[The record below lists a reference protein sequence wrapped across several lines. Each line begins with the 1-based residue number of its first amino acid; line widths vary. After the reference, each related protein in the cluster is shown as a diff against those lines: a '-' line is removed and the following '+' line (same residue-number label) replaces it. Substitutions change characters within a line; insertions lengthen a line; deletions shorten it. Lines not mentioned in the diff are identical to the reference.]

1 MYMEPKAYFAKAI
14 YYKEIFILS
23 RTFSTISSDTA
34 SNKISGFYTFCEQIC
49 TFGVIDDDFQ
59 INRKIVTFMLKQ
71 GVYEHIINKE
81 TEKDINDSEQAGLVC
96 LKQPIDTAESPKILA
111 DYLAKVIRQK
121 LEDTENQQDRVNM
134 INRIMIDA
142 GLSEYKQIV
151 KPTDLLAEVLSRQ
164 QAVLQAESRS
174 NTVRPISGFRVSNL
188 FTGGNST
195 LSLGE
200 EIRREIVSADEI
212 YFIVSFL
219 KLSGVRILIDDLKS
233 FCNRKNTR
241 LRIITTT
248 YCGATQAKA
257 IEQLANLPNT
267 DIRISYNTDIERLHA
282 KSYIF
287 IRNSGMN
294 TAYIGSSNLSKS
306 AQTDGLEWNIR
317 VTSFENP
324 HIIKTALATFEM
336 YWNSPNFED
345 FRIGGIEK
353 FKKELDK
360 NIFHNKNTEFVY
372 QHYTLLPHQKQILDK
387 LHIERENRR
396 NYKNLIV
403 AATGTG
409 KTVIS
414 AFDYQDFTR
423 IHKNA
428 KILFTA
434 HREEILRQSLNSYR
448 SVLQNANFGTLWV
461 GNSRPQDAY
470 EYEHL
475 FVSISMFNSRFD
487 DFFAMLD
494 TDFYDYIVIDE
505 AHHSQ
510 ADSYRK
516 LFSHF
521 TPKILIGLTAT
532 PERMDGRDLR
542 PDFGNRISAE
552 IRLPQALQAGLL
564 TPFQYLCISDDT
576 DLSDESLWSGQKYN
590 IERLADKLCDRKR
603 ARLIVEALHKYLEN
617 EYSCRALCFCVNKRH
632 ADFMAEQLRVHGFNA
647 QSLTSDTDNSKRK
660 QLAQELRNGNV
671 HYLCVVDIF
680 NEGVD
685 IPEIDTVLF
694 LRPTESLTI
703 FLQQLGR
710 GLRLSAGK
718 TELTV
723 LDFVA
728 QANRKYDFAS
738 RFRALTLNPEKNI
751 HKQIKEGFTLLPPG
765 CNIVMEKKARQYI
778 LDNITSAI
786 YNKTRIVREINS
798 YTKIP
803 TLSQFLENN
812 GQDIRILYQGSNCW
826 TSLKRAAGRIKYEDD
841 AITRRLEKGMKNLLH
856 HNTYSFLHFTEQ
868 FISGNP
874 LPSYTNNKAYF
885 VMLYYALFQDRI
897 SKAGFHSI
905 SEALNLIHDSRYS
918 YFKQEILEIISY
930 LSANLDI
937 ETRPIGNDVIPGLEL
952 YGCYTR
958 EEIFALAGKQTADI
972 KMQGAASGAF
982 NLPEQ
987 NAILLFVTL
996 NKSEKDFS
1004 PSTQYNDYL
1013 INEEYFHWQSRN
1025 SDSHAN
1031 NGGRR
1036 YIEQKQNKT
1045 KIILFIREEKRDG
1058 FGNTMPFHCFGLVD
1072 YVSSHDDF
1080 PMNVTWRLQKPAMP
1094 QYLKAI

>member
-1 MYMEPKAYFAKAI
+1 
-14 YYKEIFILS
+14 
-23 RTFSTISSDTA
+23 
-34 SNKISGFYTFCEQIC
+34 
-49 TFGVIDDDFQ
+49 
-59 INRKIVTFMLKQ
+59 MLKQ
-71 GVYEHIINKE
+71 GIYEHIINQE
-81 TEKDINDSEQAGLVC
+81 TDRKMQEAEQSGLVC
-96 LKQPIDTAESPKILA
+96 VQQPIDGAESPQMLA
-111 DYLAKVIRQK
+111 NYLANAIRQK
-121 LEDTENQQDRVNM
+121 LEDTEEQQDRVNL

-142 GLSEYKQIV
+142 GLLDDKQIV
-151 KPTDLLAEVLSRQ
+151 KPADLLTEVMTQ
-164 QAVLQAESRS
+164 QQSALQNQS
-174 NTVRPISGFRVSNL
+174 NTQTIRPISGFRVSNL
-188 FTGGNST
+188 FTGGSST

-200 EIRREIVSADEI
+200 EIRREIASADEI
-212 YFIVSFL
+212 CFIVSFL
-219 KLSGVRILIDDLKS
+219 KVSGVRILLDDLKK
-233 FCNRKNTR
+233 FCSRKGTR

-257 IEQLANLPNT
+257 IEQLATLPNT
-267 DIRISYNTDIERLHA
+267 EIRISYNTDIERLHA

-287 IRNSGMN
+287 VRNSGMN

-306 AQTDGLEWNIR
+306 AQTEGLEWNMR
-317 VTSFENP
+317 VTSVENP

-353 FKKELDK
+353 FNNEIHR
-360 NIFHNKNTEFVY
+360 NIFHTETTDFIY
-372 QHYTLLPHQKQILDK
+372 QRYTLLPHQKQILDK
-387 LHIERENRR
+387 LRVEREDRGNF
-396 NYKNLIV
+396 KNLIV

-414 AFDYQDFTR
+414 AFDYQEFARTHSR
-423 IHKNA
+423 A
-428 KILFTA
+428 RILFTA
-434 HREEILRQSLNSYR
+434 HREEILRQSLNTYR
-448 SVLQNANFGTLWV
+448 SVLQDANFGTLWV
-461 GNSRPQDAY
+461 GSNRPQEAS

-475 FVSISMFNSRFD
+475 FVSISMFNSRFEE
-487 DFFAMLD
+487 FFALLD
-494 TDFYDYIVIDE
+494 SDFYDYIVIDE

-516 LFSHF
+516 LFDHF
-521 TPKILIGLTAT
+521 QPQLLVGLTAT
-532 PERMDGRDLR
+532 PERMDGKDLR

-576 DLSDESLWSGQKYN
+576 DLSDDSLWSGQKYN
-590 IERLADKLCDRKR
+590 IERLADKLCAKTR
-603 ARLIVEALHKYLEN
+603 AQLIIDALHKYLAD
-617 EYSCRALCFCVNKRH
+617 EYTCRALCFCVNKRH
-632 ADFMAEQLRVHGFNA
+632 ADFMAEQLSLYGFNA
-647 QSLTSDTDNSKRK
+647 KSLTSDTPADERK
-660 QLAQELRNGNV
+660 QLAKNLREGTL

-685 IPEIDTVLF
+685 IPEVDTVLF

-738 RFRALTLNPEKNI
+738 RFRALTLQPEKNI
-751 HKQIKEGFTLLPPG
+751 QKQIKEGFTLLPLG
-765 CNIVMEKKARQYI
+765 CSIVMEKKARQYI

-786 YNKTRIVREINS
+786 YNKNRIVKEINS
-798 YTKIP
+798 YAIIP
-803 TLSQFLENN
+803 TLTQFLENN

-826 TSLKRAAGRIKYEDD
+826 SSLKRAAGRISYADD
-841 AITRRLEKGMKNLLH
+841 AVTKRLEKGVFNLIH
-856 HNTYSFLHFTEQ
+856 HNTSSFLRFVER
-868 FISGNP
+868 FIVGENVHKVED
-874 LPSYTNNKAYF
+874 NKTYAI
-885 VMLYYALFQDRI
+885 MLYYALFQDKL
-897 SKAGFHSI
+897 SKTGYSSI
-905 SEALNLIHDSRYS
+905 NEALELIHLPKYNC
-918 YFKQEILEIISY
+918 FKQEIAEIVSF
-930 LSANLDI
+930 LLARLDI
-937 ETRPIGNDVIPGLEL
+937 KTTPIGSEIIPGLEL

-958 EEIFALAGKQTADI
+958 EEVFTLVGRQTAEV
-972 KMQGAASGAF
+972 KMQGAASGVF
-982 NLPEQ
+982 NLPEH
-987 NAILLFVTL
+987 NATLLFVTL

-1013 INEEYFHWQSRN
+1013 INEEYFHWQSQN
-1025 SDSHAN
+1025 SDSHNN

-1036 YIEQKQNKT
+1036 YTEQSQTMN
-1045 KIILFIREEKRDG
+1045 KIILFVREEKKDS
-1058 FGNTMPFHCFGLVD
+1058 FGNTSPFHCFGLVD

-1080 PMNVTWRLQKPAMP
+1080 PMNVKWKLQKPAMA

>member
-1 MYMEPKAYFAKAI
+1 
-14 YYKEIFILS
+14 
-23 RTFSTISSDTA
+23 
-34 SNKISGFYTFCEQIC
+34 
-49 TFGVIDDDFQ
+49 
-59 INRKIVTFMLKQ
+59 MLKQ
-71 GVYEHIINKE
+71 GIYEHIINQE
-81 TEKDINDSEQAGLVC
+81 TDRKIQEVEQSGLVC
-96 LKQPIDTAESPKILA
+96 VQQPIDSAESPQMLA
-111 DYLAKVIRQK
+111 NYLANAIRQK
-121 LEDTENQQDRVNM
+121 LEDTEEQQDRVNL

-142 GLSEYKQIV
+142 GLLDDKQIV
-151 KPTDLLAEVLSRQ
+151 KPADLLAEVMTRQ
-164 QAVLQAESRS
+164 QSALQNQS
-174 NTVRPISGFRVSNL
+174 NTQTIRPISGFRVSNL
-188 FTGGNST
+188 FTGGSST

-200 EIRREIVSADEI
+200 EIRREIASADEI
-212 YFIVSFL
+212 CFIVSFL
-219 KLSGVRILIDDLKS
+219 KVSGVRILLDDLKK
-233 FCNRKNTR
+233 FCSREGTR

-257 IEQLANLPNT
+257 IEQLAALPNT
-267 DIRISYNTDIERLHA
+267 EIRISYNTDIERLHA

-287 IRNSGMN
+287 VRNSGMN

-306 AQTDGLEWNIR
+306 AQTEGLEWNMR
-317 VTSFENP
+317 VTSIENP

-353 FKKELDK
+353 FNKEIHR
-360 NIFHNKNTEFVY
+360 NIFHSETSDFVY
-372 QHYTLLPHQKQILDK
+372 QRYTLLPHQKQILDK
-387 LHIERENRR
+387 LRVEREDRGNF
-396 NYKNLIV
+396 KNLIV

-414 AFDYQDFTR
+414 AFDYQEFARTHSR
-423 IHKNA
+423 A
-428 KILFTA
+428 RILFTA
-434 HREEILRQSLNSYR
+434 HREEILRQSLNTYR
-448 SVLQNANFGTLWV
+448 CVLQDANFGTLWV
-461 GNSRPQDAY
+461 GSNRPQEAN

-487 DFFAMLD
+487 EFFALLD
-494 TDFYDYIVIDE
+494 SDFYDYIVIDE

-516 LFSHF
+516 LFDHF
-521 TPKILIGLTAT
+521 RPQLLVGLTAT
-532 PERMDGRDLR
+532 PERMDGKDLR

-576 DLSDESLWSGQKYN
+576 DLSDDSLWSGQKYN
-590 IERLADKLCDRKR
+590 IERLADKLCAKTR
-603 ARLIVEALHKYLEN
+603 AQLIVDALHKYLTD
-617 EYSCRALCFCVNKRH
+617 EYTCRALCFCVNKRH
-632 ADFMAEQLRVHGFNA
+632 ADFMAEQLRLYGFNA
-647 QSLTSDTDNSKRK
+647 QSLTSDTPADERK
-660 QLAQELRNGNV
+660 QLAKDLRDGTL

-685 IPEIDTVLF
+685 IPEVDTVLF

-728 QANRKYDFAS
+728 QANRRYDFAS
-738 RFRALTLNPEKNI
+738 RFRALTLQPEKNI
-751 HKQIKEGFTLLPPG
+751 QKQIKEGFTLLPLG
-765 CNIVMEKKARQYI
+765 CSIVMEKKARQYI

-786 YNKTRIVREINS
+786 YNKNRIIKEINS
-798 YTKIP
+798 YATIP
-803 TLSQFLENN
+803 TLTQFLENN

-826 TSLKRAAGRIKYEDD
+826 SSLKRAAGRISYADD
-841 AITRRLEKGMKNLLH
+841 AVTKRLEKGMANLIH
-856 HNTYSFLHFTEQ
+856 HNTASFLRFVER
-868 FISGNP
+868 FIAGEGVHKVEV
-874 LPSYTNNKAYF
+874 NKTYAI
-885 VMLYYALFQDRI
+885 MLYYALFQDKL
-897 SKAGFHSI
+897 SKTGYSSI
-905 SEALNLIHDSRYS
+905 NEALELIHLPKYAC
-918 YFKQEILEIISY
+918 FKQEIAEIISFL
-930 LSANLDI
+930 LSRLDI
-937 ETRPIGNDVIPGLEL
+937 KTTPIGVEIIPGLEL

-958 EEIFALAGKQTADI
+958 EEVFTLVGRQTAEV
-972 KMQGAASGAF
+972 KMQGAASGVF
-982 NLPEQ
+982 NLPEH
-987 NAILLFVTL
+987 NATLLFVTL

-1013 INEEYFHWQSRN
+1013 INEKYFHWQSQN
-1025 SDSHAN
+1025 TDSHNN

-1036 YIEQKQNKT
+1036 YTEQEQTKN
-1045 KIILFIREEKRDG
+1045 KIILFVREEKKDG
-1058 FGNTMPFHCFGLVD
+1058 FGNTSPFHCFGLVD

-1080 PMNVTWRLQKPAMP
+1080 PMNVKWKLQKPAMA

>member
-1 MYMEPKAYFAKAI
+1 
-14 YYKEIFILS
+14 
-23 RTFSTISSDTA
+23 
-34 SNKISGFYTFCEQIC
+34 
-49 TFGVIDDDFQ
+49 
-59 INRKIVTFMLKQ
+59 MLKQ
-71 GVYEHIINKE
+71 GIYEHIINQE
-81 TEKDINDSEQAGLVC
+81 TDRKMQESEQSGLVC
-96 LKQPIDTAESPKILA
+96 VQQPIDGAESPQMLA
-111 DYLAKVIRQK
+111 NYLANAIRQK
-121 LEDTENQQDRVNM
+121 LEDTEEQQDRVNL

-142 GLSEYKQIV
+142 GLLDDKQIV
-151 KPTDLLAEVLSRQ
+151 KPADLLAEVMTQ
-164 QAVLQAESRS
+164 QQSALQNQS
-174 NTVRPISGFRVSNL
+174 NTQTIRPISGFRVSNL
-188 FTGGNST
+188 FTGGSSA

-200 EIRREIVSADEI
+200 EIRREIASADEI
-212 YFIVSFL
+212 CFIVSFL
-219 KLSGVRILIDDLKS
+219 KVSGVRILLDDLRK
-233 FCNRKNTR
+233 FCSREGTR

-257 IEQLANLPNT
+257 IEQLAALPNT
-267 DIRISYNTDIERLHA
+267 EIRISYNTDIERLHA

-287 IRNSGMN
+287 VRNSGMN

-306 AQTDGLEWNIR
+306 AQTEGLEWNMR
-317 VTSFENP
+317 VTSVENP
-324 HIIKTALATFEM
+324 HIIKTALATFDM

-353 FKKELDK
+353 FNKEIHR
-360 NIFHNKNTEFVY
+360 NIFHTEISDFVY
-372 QHYTLLPHQKQILDK
+372 QRYTLLPHQKQILDK
-387 LHIERENRR
+387 LRVEREDRG

-414 AFDYQDFTR
+414 AFDYQEFARTHSR
-423 IHKNA
+423 A
-428 KILFTA
+428 RILFTA
-434 HREEILRQSLNSYR
+434 HREEILRQSLNTYR
-448 SVLQNANFGTLWV
+448 SVLQDANFGTLWV
-461 GNSRPQDAY
+461 GSNRPQEAN

-487 DFFAMLD
+487 EFFALLD
-494 TDFYDYIVIDE
+494 SDFYDYIVIDE

-516 LFSHF
+516 LSDHF
-521 TPKILIGLTAT
+521 QPQLLVGLTAT
-532 PERMDGRDLR
+532 PERMDGKDLR

-576 DLSDESLWSGQKYN
+576 DLSDDSLWSGQKYN
-590 IERLADKLCDRKR
+590 IERLADKLCAKTR
-603 ARLIVEALHKYLEN
+603 ARLIVDALHKYLAD
-617 EYSCRALCFCVNKRH
+617 EYTCRALCFCVNKRH
-632 ADFMAEQLRVHGFNA
+632 ADFMAEQLRLYGFNA
-647 QSLTSDTDNSKRK
+647 QSLTSDTPTDERK
-660 QLAQELRNGNV
+660 QLAKDLREGTL

-685 IPEIDTVLF
+685 IPEVDTVLF

-738 RFRALTLNPEKNI
+738 RFRALTLQPEKNI
-751 HKQIKEGFTLLPPG
+751 QKQIKEGFTLLPLG
-765 CNIVMEKKARQYI
+765 CSIVMEKKARQYI

-786 YNKTRIVREINS
+786 YNKNRIIKEINS
-798 YTKIP
+798 YASIP
-803 TLSQFLENN
+803 TLTQFLENN
-812 GQDIRILYQGSNCW
+812 GQDIRIIYQGSNCW
-826 TSLKRAAGRIKYEDD
+826 SSLKRAAGRISYADD
-841 AITRRLEKGMKNLLH
+841 AITKRLEKGMANLIH
-856 HNTYSFLHFTEQ
+856 HNTASFLRFVER
-868 FISGNP
+868 FITGEDVHKVDD
-874 LPSYTNNKAYF
+874 NKTYAI
-885 VMLYYALFQDRI
+885 MLYYALFQDKL
-897 SKAGFHSI
+897 SKTGYNSI
-905 SEALNLIHDSRYS
+905 NEALELIHLPKYAC
-918 YFKQEILEIISY
+918 FKQEIAEIVSF
-930 LSANLDI
+930 LLACLDI
-937 ETRPIGNDVIPGLEL
+937 KTTPIGAEIIPGLEL

-958 EEIFALAGKQTADI
+958 EEVFTLVGRQTAEV
-972 KMQGAASGAF
+972 KMQGAASGVF
-982 NLPEQ
+982 NLPEH
-987 NAILLFVTL
+987 NATLLFITL

-1013 INEEYFHWQSRN
+1013 INEEYFHWQSQN
-1025 SDSHAN
+1025 TDSHNN

-1036 YIEQKQNKT
+1036 YTEQEQTKN
-1045 KIILFIREEKRDG
+1045 KIILFVREEKKDG
-1058 FGNTMPFHCFGLVD
+1058 FGNTSPFHCFGLVD

-1080 PMNVTWRLQKPAMP
+1080 PMNVKWKLQKPAMA

>member
-1 MYMEPKAYFAKAI
+1 
-14 YYKEIFILS
+14 
-23 RTFSTISSDTA
+23 
-34 SNKISGFYTFCEQIC
+34 
-49 TFGVIDDDFQ
+49 
-59 INRKIVTFMLKQ
+59 MLKQ
-71 GVYEHIINKE
+71 GIYEHIINQE
-81 TEKDINDSEQAGLVC
+81 TDRKMQEAQQSGLVC
-96 LKQPIDTAESPKILA
+96 VQQPIDGAESPQILA
-111 DYLAKVIRQK
+111 NYLANAIRQK
-121 LEDTENQQDRVNM
+121 LEDTEEQQDRVNL

-142 GLSEYKQIV
+142 GLLDDKQIV
-151 KPTDLLAEVLSRQ
+151 KPADLLAEVMTQ
-164 QAVLQAESRS
+164 QQSTLQNQS
-174 NTVRPISGFRVSNL
+174 NSQTIRPISGFRVSNL
-188 FTGGNST
+188 FTGGSSI

-200 EIRREIVSADEI
+200 EIRREIASADEI
-212 YFIVSFL
+212 CFIVSFL
-219 KLSGVRILIDDLKS
+219 KVSGVRILLDDLKK
-233 FCNRKNTR
+233 FCSREGKR

-257 IEQLANLPNT
+257 IEQLAALPNT
-267 DIRISYNTDIERLHA
+267 EIRISYNTDIERLHA

-287 IRNSGMN
+287 VRNSGMN

-306 AQTDGLEWNIR
+306 AQTEGLEWNMR
-317 VTSFENP
+317 VTSVENP

-353 FKKELDK
+353 FNKEIHR
-360 NIFHNKNTEFVY
+360 NIFHTEATDFVY
-372 QHYTLLPHQKQILDK
+372 QRYTLLPHQKQILDK
-387 LHIERENRR
+387 LRVEREDRGNF
-396 NYKNLIV
+396 KNLIV

-414 AFDYQDFTR
+414 AFDYQEFARTHSR
-423 IHKNA
+423 A
-428 KILFTA
+428 RILFTA
-434 HREEILRQSLNSYR
+434 HREEILRQSLNTYR
-448 SVLQNANFGTLWV
+448 SVLQDANFGTLWA
-461 GNSRPQDAY
+461 GSNRPQEAN

-475 FVSISMFNSRFD
+475 FVSISMFNSRFEE
-487 DFFAMLD
+487 FFALLD
-494 TDFYDYIVIDE
+494 SDFYDYIVIDE

-516 LFSHF
+516 LFEHF
-521 TPKILIGLTAT
+521 QPQLLVGLTAT
-532 PERMDGRDLR
+532 PERMDGKDLR

-576 DLSDESLWSGQKYN
+576 DLSDDSLWSGQKYN
-590 IERLADKLCDRKR
+590 IERLADKLCAKTR
-603 ARLIVEALHKYLEN
+603 ARLIVDALHKYLAD
-617 EYSCRALCFCVNKRH
+617 EYTCRALCFCVNKRH
-632 ADFMAEQLRVHGFNA
+632 ADFMAEQLRLYGFNA
-647 QSLTSDTDNSKRK
+647 QSLTSDTPADERK
-660 QLAQELRNGNV
+660 QLAKDLQEGTL

-685 IPEIDTVLF
+685 IPEVDTVLF

-738 RFRALTLNPEKNI
+738 RFRALTLQPEKNI
-751 HKQIKEGFTLLPPG
+751 QKQIKEGFTFLPLG
-765 CNIVMEKKARQYI
+765 CSIVMEKKARQYI

-786 YNKTRIVREINS
+786 YNKNRIVKEINS
-798 YTKIP
+798 YATIP
-803 TLSQFLENN
+803 TLTQFLENN

-826 TSLKRAAGRIKYEDD
+826 SSLKRAAGRISYDD
-841 AITRRLEKGMKNLLH
+841 DTVTKRLEKGVSNLIH
-856 HNTYSFLHFTEQ
+856 HNTSSFLRFVER
-868 FISGNP
+868 FIAGENVHMVED
-874 LPSYTNNKAYF
+874 NKTYAI
-885 VMLYYALFQDRI
+885 MLYYALFQDKL
-897 SKAGFHSI
+897 SKTGYSSI
-905 SEALNLIHDSRYS
+905 NEALELVHSPKYA
-918 YFKQEILEIISY
+918 YFKQEIAEIVSF
-930 LSANLDI
+930 LLARLDI
-937 ETRPIGNDVIPGLEL
+937 KTTPIGAEIIPGLEL

-958 EEIFALAGKQTADI
+958 EEVFTLVGRQTAEV
-972 KMQGAASGAF
+972 KMQGAASGVF
-982 NLPEQ
+982 NLPEH
-987 NAILLFVTL
+987 NATLLFVTL

-1013 INEEYFHWQSRN
+1013 INEEYFHWQSQN
-1025 SDSHAN
+1025 TDSHNN

-1036 YIEQKQNKT
+1036 YTEQSQTKN
-1045 KIILFIREEKRDG
+1045 KIILFVREEKKDG
-1058 FGNTMPFHCFGLVD
+1058 FGNTSPFHCFGLVD

-1080 PMNVTWRLQKPAMP
+1080 PMNVKWKLQKPAMA

>member
-1 MYMEPKAYFAKAI
+1 
-14 YYKEIFILS
+14 
-23 RTFSTISSDTA
+23 
-34 SNKISGFYTFCEQIC
+34 
-49 TFGVIDDDFQ
+49 
-59 INRKIVTFMLKQ
+59 MLKQ
-71 GVYEHIINKE
+71 GIYEHIINQE
-81 TEKDINDSEQAGLVC
+81 TDRKMQESEQSGLVC
-96 LKQPIDTAESPKILA
+96 VQQPIDGAESPQMLA
-111 DYLAKVIRQK
+111 NYLANAIRQK
-121 LEDTENQQDRVNM
+121 LEDTEEQQDRVNL

-142 GLSEYKQIV
+142 GLLDDKQIV
-151 KPTDLLAEVLSRQ
+151 KPADLLAEVMTQ
-164 QAVLQAESRS
+164 QQSALQNQS
-174 NTVRPISGFRVSNL
+174 NTQTIRPISGFRVSNL
-188 FTGGNST
+188 FTGGSSA

-200 EIRREIVSADEI
+200 EIRREIASADEI
-212 YFIVSFL
+212 CFIVSFL
-219 KLSGVRILIDDLKS
+219 KVSGVRILLDDLRK
-233 FCNRKNTR
+233 FCSREGTR

-257 IEQLANLPNT
+257 IEQLAALPNT
-267 DIRISYNTDIERLHA
+267 EIRISYNTDIERLHA

-287 IRNSGMN
+287 VRNSGMN

-306 AQTDGLEWNIR
+306 AQTEGLEWNMR
-317 VTSFENP
+317 VTSVENP
-324 HIIKTALATFEM
+324 HIIKTALATFDM

-353 FKKELDK
+353 FNKEIHR
-360 NIFHNKNTEFVY
+360 NIFHTEISDFVY
-372 QHYTLLPHQKQILDK
+372 QRYTLLPHQKQILDK
-387 LHIERENRR
+387 LRVEREDRG

-414 AFDYQDFTR
+414 AFDYQEFARTHSR
-423 IHKNA
+423 A
-428 KILFTA
+428 RILFTA
-434 HREEILRQSLNSYR
+434 HREEILRQSLNTYR
-448 SVLQNANFGTLWV
+448 SVLQDANFGTLWV
-461 GNSRPQDAY
+461 GSNRPQEAN

-487 DFFAMLD
+487 EFFALLD
-494 TDFYDYIVIDE
+494 SDFYDYIVIDE

-516 LFSHF
+516 LSDHF
-521 TPKILIGLTAT
+521 QPQLLVGLTAT
-532 PERMDGRDLR
+532 PERMDGKDLR

-576 DLSDESLWSGQKYN
+576 DLSDDSLWSGQKYN
-590 IERLADKLCDRKR
+590 IERLADKLCAKTR
-603 ARLIVEALHKYLEN
+603 ARLIVDALHKYLAD
-617 EYSCRALCFCVNKRH
+617 EYTCRALCFCVNKRH
-632 ADFMAEQLRVHGFNA
+632 ADFMAEQLRLYGFNA
-647 QSLTSDTDNSKRK
+647 QSLTSDTPTDERK
-660 QLAQELRNGNV
+660 QLAKDLREGTL

-685 IPEIDTVLF
+685 IPEVDTVLF

-738 RFRALTLNPEKNI
+738 RFRALTLQPEKNI
-751 HKQIKEGFTLLPPG
+751 QKQIKEGFTLLPLG
-765 CNIVMEKKARQYI
+765 CSIVMEKKARQYI

-786 YNKTRIVREINS
+786 YNKNRIIKEINS
-798 YTKIP
+798 YASIP
-803 TLSQFLENN
+803 TLTKFLENN
-812 GQDIRILYQGSNCW
+812 GQDIRIIYQGSNCW
-826 TSLKRAAGRIKYEDD
+826 SSLKRAAGRISYADD
-841 AITRRLEKGMKNLLH
+841 AITKRLEKGMANLIH
-856 HNTYSFLHFTEQ
+856 HNTASFLRFVER
-868 FISGNP
+868 FITGEDVHKVDD
-874 LPSYTNNKAYF
+874 NKTYAI
-885 VMLYYALFQDRI
+885 MLYYALFQDKL
-897 SKAGFHSI
+897 SKTGYNSI
-905 SEALNLIHDSRYS
+905 NEALELIHLPKYAC
-918 YFKQEILEIISY
+918 FKQEIAEIVSF
-930 LSANLDI
+930 LLACLDI
-937 ETRPIGNDVIPGLEL
+937 KTTPIGAEIIPGLEL

-958 EEIFALAGKQTADI
+958 EEVFTLVGRQTAEV
-972 KMQGAASGAF
+972 KMQGAASGVF
-982 NLPEQ
+982 NLPEH
-987 NAILLFVTL
+987 NATLLFITL

-1013 INEEYFHWQSRN
+1013 INEEYFHWQSQN
-1025 SDSHAN
+1025 TDSHNN

-1036 YIEQKQNKT
+1036 YTEQEQTKN
-1045 KIILFIREEKRDG
+1045 KIILFVREEKKDG
-1058 FGNTMPFHCFGLVD
+1058 FGNTSPFHCFGLVD

-1080 PMNVTWRLQKPAMP
+1080 PMNVKWKLQKPAMA